1 MQSKSLA
8 DELREAAPLL
18 SVGILT
24 ADLMSLGSELAL
36 IQETGVRLVHF
47 DVMDGCYCPMITVG
61 PGFIKAVKTPLL
73 KDVHLLIDD
82 PLPKLDAFVAAG
94 ADMITI
100 HIGSCRHVHRVLQ
113 RLGEMANV
121 NHPNRGILRGI
132 ALDPD
137 VPLEVVTPLMD
148 EIEMVVLL
156 AVNPGW
162 GGQKFI
168 AATGQRLGQ
177 LRRMIRDAK
186 KDILIGVDGG
196 VTRDNVA
203 EVARMGADIIV
214 TGSAVFDGKTPRE
227 NAAFMIDTVRRATR
241 KPQSNDHEKEA

>member
-1 MQSKSLA
+1 MQRQSFVA
-8 DELREAAPLL
+8 ELRQAAPLL

-36 IQETGVRLVHF
+36 LQEAGVRFVHF
-47 DVMDGCYCPMITVG
+47 DVMDGCYCPMLTVG
-61 PGFIKAVKTPLL
+61 PGFIKAVRTPLL

-82 PLPKLDAFVAAG
+82 PLPKLDDFVAAG
-94 ADMITI
+94 ADLITV
-100 HIGSCRHVHRVLQ
+100 HIGSCRHIHRVLQ
-113 RLGEMANV
+113 RLGEMVSV
-121 NHPNRGILRGI
+121 NPPNRGILRGI

-137 VPLEVVTPLMD
+137 VPLEAVAPLVD
-148 EIEMVVLL
+148 EVEMVVLL

-168 AATGQRLGQ
+168 ATTGPRLCQ
-177 LRRMIRDAK
+177 LRRMVHETQ

-196 VTRDNVA
+196 ITRDNIT
-203 EVARMGADIIV
+203 EVARMGADLIV

-227 NAAFMIDTVRRATR
+227 NAAFMMDAARRTAR
-241 KPQSNDHEKEA
+241 PSSRRDRGKEA

>member
-1 MQSKSLA
+1 MQSKSLV

-24 ADLMSLGSELAL
+24 ADLMSLGSELGL
-36 IQETGVRLVHF
+36 IQEAGVRLAHI

-61 PGFIKAVKTPLL
+61 PCFIKGLRTPLL
-73 KDVHLLIDD
+73 KDVHLLIND
-82 PLPKLDAFVAAG
+82 PMPRLEDFVGAG

-100 HIGSCRHVHRVLQ
+100 HVGACRHIHRALQ
-113 RLGEMANV
+113 RLGEMTSV
-121 NHPNRGILRGI
+121 NYPNRRILRGI

-137 VPLEVVTPLMD
+137 VPLEVVAPLMD

-162 GGQKFI
+162 GSQKFI
-168 AATGQRLGQ
+168 AATGQRLSQ
-177 LRRMIRDAK
+177 LRRMIRDAG

-196 VTRDNVA
+196 ITRHNVA
-203 EVARMGADIIV
+203 EVARMGADLIV

-227 NAAFMIDTVRRATR
+227 NAAFMIDAVSRTARETRRR
-241 KPQSNDHEKEA
+241 GRGQEA

>member
-1 MQSKSLA
+1 MPRSSLVE
-8 DELREAAPLL
+8 ELREAAPLL

-36 IQETGVRLVHF
+36 IQEAGVRLVHF

-61 PGFIKAVKTPLL
+61 PGFIKAVRTPLL

-82 PLPKLDAFVAAG
+82 PLPKLEDFVAAG
-94 ADMITI
+94 ADIITI
-100 HIGSCRHVHRVLQ
+100 HVGSCRHIHRVLQ

-121 NHPNRGILRGI
+121 NHPDRGILRGI
-132 ALDPD
+132 ALDPG
-137 VPLEVVTPLMD
+137 VPLETVAPLVD
-148 EIEMVVLL
+148 EVEMIVLL

-168 AATGQRLGQ
+168 AATGQRLRQ
-177 LRRMIRDAK
+177 LRQMMQDAQ

-196 VTRDNVA
+196 ITRNNITD
-203 EVARMGADIIV
+203 VARMGADTIV
-214 TGSAVFDGKTPRE
+214 TGSAVFDGKNPRE
-227 NAAFMIDTVRRATR
+227 NAAFMLDAVRRTAR
-241 KPQSNDHEKEA
+241 EPRHDCRGQEA